1 VVRFEEPR
9 RDLPEFCSVSSMNI
23 HVASKCLSR
32 SELSPAEAASVIL
45 GRPWDQ
51 PSFVILVV
59 IHDDSVV
66 TITVFSFFFL
76 GFVSVTKTCQMCSL
90 HIFQQMMINAGGE

>member
-1 VVRFEEPR
+1 MVRFEEPR
-9 RDLPEFCSVSSMNI
+9 RDLSEFCSVSSMDI

-32 SELSPAEAASVIL
+32 SKLSPAEAASVVL

-66 TITVFSFFFL
+66 TNISVFFFFFL
-76 GFVSVTKTCQMCSL
+76 GFVCVAETCQMCPL
-90 HIFQQMMINAGGE
+90 HILQQMMMIV